1 MTMENQ
7 QPCKIFTGELLA
19 RALRDSGYKNTAY
32 AVAELIDNAIQA
44 DASNV
49 EVLLFEKNIRV
60 HERERRRLAQI
71 AVLDNG
77 RGMDMGVLRLSLM
90 FGNGTRLEDRNGI
103 GRFGM
108 GLPNASFSQA
118 RRVEVWS
125 WVNGPTNALMTYID
139 IDEIMTN
146 KIEEVPL
153 PVHADLPQEIID
165 LAQHQLKDSGTLVLW
180 SNLDDERLTW
190 KTAKSTLQ
198 YTEELIG
205 RIHRKFLAQG
215 KLIIRLAAFDSLLQP
230 IIDTAAKPNDPLY
243 LTPKT
248 NTPPPFDQAPMF
260 DLWGEEKISVSWKGG
275 NSQVIIRTSFAKP
288 ETVTIASTVDRGSTA
303 YGKHAARN
311 LGVSLVRAGRELSL
325 DPSWANSYDPVERW
339 WGCEIEFSP
348 HLDEV
353 FGVTINKQAATLW
366 GEFAQLDFG
375 VLAEDGETSSAQI
388 SARLKAEGDP
398 RGILLELSEIIKQQL
413 KLIRKQLANQTKG
426 RRTKDSRHDEAPL
439 ADEVASDKF
448 KNRAAERP
456 APQDSEVFDEAARQQ
471 LVEDLVNDKHY
482 AQDVAEEIATAVW
495 KRDLKVNFIEADF
508 DGFAFFKIE
517 EKPGGVAQ
525 VIINSQ
531 HVFFEKL
538 YQILQ
543 ESIDNSDESN
553 DEIKEA
559 KLALQLLFAA
569 WARYE
574 REATEKERRA
584 LRNVREDWGRMVSY
598 FLEELEE
605 EE

>member
-1 MTMENQ
+1 MTMKNQ

-49 EVLLFEKNIRV
+49 EVLFFEKNIRV

-77 RGMDMGVLRLSLM
+77 HGMDMEVLRLSLM
-90 FGNGTRLEDRNGI
+90 FGNGTRLEDRSGI

-118 RRVEVWS
+118 RRVEVWC

-139 IDEIMTN
+139 IDEIMAN

-153 PVHADLPQEIID
+153 PVHAGLPQEIID
-165 LAQHQLKDSGTLVLW
+165 LVQHQLKDSGTLVLW

-215 KLIIRLAAFDSLLQP
+215 KIIIRLAAFDSLLQP
-230 IIDTAAKPNDPLY
+230 IIDTVAKPNDPLY
-243 LTPKT
+243 LAPRT
-248 NTPPPFDQAPMF
+248 NTPPPFDQDPMF
-260 DLWGEEKISVSWKGG
+260 DLWGEEKISVTWKGE

-288 ETVTIASTVDRGSTA
+288 ETVTISSTVDRGSTA

-426 RRTKDSRHDEAPL
+426 RRTKDSRHEEAPL
-439 ADEVASDKF
+439 ADEVASEKF

-543 ESIDNSDESN
+543 ESTDNSDEGN

-574 REATEKERRA
+574 REATEKERKA

-598 FLEELEE
+598 FLEEEE
-605 EE
+605 

>member
-49 EVLLFEKNIRV
+49 EVLLFEKNTRV
-60 HERERRRLAQI
+60 NERERRRLDQI

-77 RGMDMGVLRLSLM
+77 HGMDIEVLRLSLM
-90 FGNGTRLEDRNGI
+90 FGNGTRLEDRTGI

-125 WVNGPTNALMTYID
+125 WVNGPTNALMTHID
-139 IDEIMTN
+139 IDEIMAN
-146 KIEEVPL
+146 KLDEVPL
-153 PVHADLPQEIID
+153 PVPADLPKEIIN
-165 LAQHQLKDSGTLVLW
+165 LSQHELKDSGTLVVW

-215 KLIIRLAAFDSLLQP
+215 KLIIRLAAFDPQCQP
-230 IIDTAAKPNDPLY
+230 IIDIAAKPNDPLY
-243 LTPKT
+243 LMQNT
-248 NTPPPFDQAPMF
+248 NTPQPFDNTAMF
-260 DLWGEEKISVSWKGG
+260 NPWGEEKITVTWKGEA
-275 NSQVIIRTSFAKP
+275 SDVIIRTSFAKP
-288 ETVTIASTVDRGSTA
+288 ETVPPRPTERGSLP

-311 LGVSLVRAGRELSL
+311 LGVSLVRASRELSL

-339 WGCEIEFSP
+339 WGCEVEFSP

-366 GEFAQLDFG
+366 GEFAQLEFS
-375 VLAEDGETSSAQI
+375 VLAEENETTSAQI

-413 KLIRKQLANQTKG
+413 KLIRKQLDNQTKG
-426 RRTKDSRHDEAPL
+426 RRTKDPRHEEAPL

-482 AQDVAEEIATAVW
+482 SQDVAEEIATAVW
-495 KRDLKVNFIEADF
+495 KRDLKVSFIEADF

-543 ESIDNSDESN
+543 ESTDNSDEGN
-553 DEIKEA
+553 NEIKEA

-574 REATEKERRA
+574 REATEKERKT

-598 FLEELEE
+598 FLEEEE
-605 EE
+605 

>member
-1 MTMENQ
+1 MTAENQ
-7 QPCKIFTGELLA
+7 QVCKIFTGELLA

-44 DASNV
+44 NADNV
-49 EVLLFEKNIRV
+49 EVLYFEKNVRV
-60 HERERRRLAQI
+60 HDRELRRLAQI

-77 RGMDMGVLRLSLM
+77 HGMDTNVLRLSLM
-90 FGNGTRLEDRNGI
+90 FGNGTRLEDRTGI

-118 RRVEVWS
+118 KRVEVWS
-125 WVNGPTNALMTYID
+125 WINGPTNALMTYID
-139 IDEIMTN
+139 IDEIMNN
-146 KIEEVPL
+146 KIDEVPP
-153 PVHADLPQEIID
+153 PVRAALPQEIID
-165 LAQHQLKDSGTLVLW
+165 LTQHQLKDSGTLVLW
-180 SNLDDERLTW
+180 SKLDDERLTW

-215 KLIIRLAAFDSLLQP
+215 KLIIRLAAFNSLGQP
-230 IIDTAAKPNDPLY
+230 IIDTNAKPNDPLY
-243 LTPKT
+243 LTQNT
-248 NTPPPFDQAPMF
+248 NTPLPFDKTPMF
-260 DLWGEEKISVSWKGG
+260 DPWGEEIITVNWKGE

-288 ETVTIASTVDRGSTA
+288 ETVTIASAVDRGSTP

-311 LGVSLVRAGRELSL
+311 LGVSLMRAGRELSL

-366 GEFAQLDFG
+366 GEFAQLDFS

-388 SARLKAEGDP
+388 SARLKSEGDP

-413 KLIRKQLANQTKG
+413 RLIRKQLTNQTKG
-426 RRTKDSRHDEAPL
+426 RRTKDSRHEDAPL

-448 KNRAAERP
+448 RDRAAERP

-471 LVEDLVNDKHY
+471 LVDDLVKNKHY
-482 AQDVAEEIATAVW
+482 PQDVAEDIATAVW

-531 HVFFEKL
+531 HLFFDKL
-538 YQILQ
+538 YRILQ
-543 ESIDNSDESN
+543 ERTDNDDDSN
-553 DEIKEA
+553 AEIKEA

-574 REATEKERRA
+574 REATEKERNN
-584 LRNVREDWGRMVSY
+584 LRIVREDWGRMVS
-598 FLEELEE
+598 FFLEE

>member
-1 MTMENQ
+1 MTIENQ
-7 QPCKIFTGELLA
+7 KVCKIFTGELLA

-44 DASNV
+44 TACNV
-49 EVLLFEKNIRV
+49 EVFFFEKNIFV
-60 HERERRRLAQI
+60 HERERRRLDQI

-77 RGMDMGVLRLSLM
+77 QGMDIDILRLSLM
-90 FGNGTRLEDRNGI
+90 FGNGTRLEDRSGI

-125 WVNGPTNALMTYID
+125 WINGPTNALKTYID
-139 IDEIMTN
+139 IDEITAN

-153 PVHADLPQEIID
+153 PTHASLPQKIID
-165 LAQHQLKDSGTLVLW
+165 LAQHELKDSGTLVLW
-180 SNLDDERLTW
+180 THLDDERLTW

-205 RIHRKFLAQG
+205 RIHRKFLEQN
-215 KLIIRLAAFDSLLQP
+215 KLTIRLVAYEPSGQS
-230 IIDTAAKPNDPLY
+230 IIDSKAKPNDPLY
-243 LTPKT
+243 LMANTITPA
-248 NTPPPFDQAPMF
+248 PFDRTAMF
-260 DLWGEEKISVSWKGG
+260 DLWGEEKISVTWKGEK
-275 NSQVIIRTSFAKP
+275 SDVIIRTSFAKP
-288 ETVTIASTVDRGSTA
+288 ETVPPRPTERGSTP

-366 GEFAQLDFG
+366 GEFAQLDFS
-375 VLAEDGETSSAQI
+375 VLAEANETTSAQI
-388 SARLKAEGDP
+388 AARLKAEGDP

-413 KLIRKQLANQTKG
+413 KLIRKQLENQTKG
-426 RRTKDSRHDEAPL
+426 RRTKDSRHEEAPI
-439 ADEVASDKF
+439 AEEVASDKF
-448 KNRAAERP
+448 KNRAVERP
-456 APQDSEVFDEAARQQ
+456 APQDSETFNESERQQ
-471 LVEDLVNDKHY
+471 FVEDLVNDKHY
-482 AQDVAEEIATAVW
+482 SQDVAEEIATAVW
-495 KRDLKVNFIEADF
+495 KRDLKVSFIEADF

-531 HVFFEKL
+531 HAFFEKL

-543 ESIDNSDESN
+543 ESTDNSDEGN
-553 DEIKEA
+553 AEIKEA

-598 FLEELEE
+598 FLEEEE
-605 EE
+605 

>member
-1 MTMENQ
+1 MTAENQ
-7 QPCKIFTGELLA
+7 NTCKIFTGELLA

-32 AVAELIDNAIQA
+32 AVAELIDNSIQA
-44 DASNV
+44 TANNV
-49 EVLLFEKNIRV
+49 EVFFFEKNVIV
-60 HERERRRLAQI
+60 HERERKRLSQI

-77 RGMDMGVLRLSLM
+77 DGMDIDVLRLSLM
-90 FGNGTRLEDRNGI
+90 FGNGTRLEDRSGI

-139 IDEIMTN
+139 LDEITAN
-146 KIEEVPL
+146 KIEEVPIPL
-153 PVHADLPQEIID
+153 RTDLPQKFID
-165 LAQHQLKDSGTLVLW
+165 LARHQLKDSGTLVLW
-180 SNLDDERLTW
+180 SKLDDERLTW

-205 RIHRKFLAQG
+205 RIHRKFLVQNE
-215 KLIIRLAAFDSLLQP
+215 LNIRLVAYDPSKQK
-230 IIDTAAKPNDPLY
+230 IIDASAKPNDPLY
-243 LTPKT
+243 LMQQTSTPQPYDKT
-248 NTPPPFDQAPMF
+248 AMF
-260 DLWGEEKISVSWKGG
+260 DLWGEEKITVKWKGK
-275 NSQVIIRTSFAKP
+275 NSDVIVRTSFAKP
-288 ETVTIASTVDRGSTA
+288 ETVPSPPTDRGSTL
-303 YGKHAARN
+303 YGKHAGRN

-339 WGCEIEFSP
+339 WGCEVEFSP

-366 GEFAQLDFG
+366 GEFAQLDFS

-388 SARLKAEGDP
+388 SARLKSEGDP

-413 KLIRKQLANQTKG
+413 RLIRKQLSNQTKG
-426 RRTKDSRHDEAPL
+426 RRTKDTRHEDAPL

-456 APQDSEVFDEAARQQ
+456 APQDSEVFDETARQQ
-471 LVEDLVNDKHY
+471 LVEDLVSDKHY
-482 AQDVAEEIATAVW
+482 PQDIAEDIATAVW
-495 KRDLKVNFIEADF
+495 KRDLKVSFIEADF

-543 ESIDNSDESN
+543 VSTKNSDEGN
-553 DEIKEA
+553 DEIKDA

-574 REATEKERRA
+574 REATEKERKN

-598 FLEELEE
+598 FLEEEE
-605 EE
+605 

>member
-1 MTMENQ
+1 MTMKNQ

-49 EVLLFEKNIRV
+49 EVLFFEKNIRV

-77 RGMDMGVLRLSLM
+77 HGMDMEVLRLSLM
-90 FGNGTRLEDRNGI
+90 FGNGTRLEDRSGI

-139 IDEIMTN
+139 IDEIMAN

-153 PVHADLPQEIID
+153 PVHAGLPQEIID
-165 LAQHQLKDSGTLVLW
+165 LVQHQLKDSGTLVLW

-215 KLIIRLAAFDSLLQP
+215 KIIIRLAAFDSLLQP
-230 IIDTAAKPNDPLY
+230 IIDTVAKPNDPLY
-243 LTPKT
+243 LAPRT
-248 NTPPPFDQAPMF
+248 NTPPPFDQDPMF
-260 DLWGEEKISVSWKGG
+260 DLWGEEKISVTWKGE

-288 ETVTIASTVDRGSTA
+288 ETVTISSTVDRGSTA
-303 YGKHAARN
+303 YGKHAART

-426 RRTKDSRHDEAPL
+426 RRTKDSRHEEAPL
-439 ADEVASDKF
+439 ADEVASEKF

-543 ESIDNSDESN
+543 ESTDNSDEGN

-574 REATEKERRA
+574 REATEKERKA

-598 FLEELEE
+598 FLEEEE
-605 EE
+605 

>member
-1 MTMENQ
+1 MTMKNQ

-49 EVLLFEKNIRV
+49 EVLFFEKNIRV

-77 RGMDMGVLRLSLM
+77 HGMDMEVLRLSLM
-90 FGNGTRLEDRNGI
+90 FGNGTRLEDRSGI

-139 IDEIMTN
+139 IDEIMAN

-153 PVHADLPQEIID
+153 PVHAGLPQEIID
-165 LAQHQLKDSGTLVLW
+165 LVQHQLKDSGTLVLW

-215 KLIIRLAAFDSLLQP
+215 KIIIRLAAFDSLLQP
-230 IIDTAAKPNDPLY
+230 IIDTVAKPNDPLY
-243 LTPKT
+243 LAPRT
-248 NTPPPFDQAPMF
+248 NTPPPFDQDPMF
-260 DLWGEEKISVSWKGG
+260 DLWGEEKISVTWKGE

-288 ETVTIASTVDRGSTA
+288 ETVTISSTVDRGSTA

-426 RRTKDSRHDEAPL
+426 RRTKDSRHEEAPL
-439 ADEVASDKF
+439 ADEVASEKF

-543 ESIDNSDESN
+543 ESTDNSDEGN

-574 REATEKERRA
+574 REATEKERKA

-598 FLEELEE
+598 FLEEEE
-605 EE
+605 

>member
-1 MTMENQ
+1 MTTENQ
-7 QPCKIFTGELLA
+7 QACKIFTGELLA

-44 DASNV
+44 AANNV
-49 EVLLFEKNIRV
+49 EVFFFEKNVLV
-60 HERERRRLAQI
+60 HERERKRLSQI

-77 RGMDMGVLRLSLM
+77 HGMGIDVLRLSLM
-90 FGNGTRLEDRNGI
+90 FGNGTRLEDRSGI

-139 IDEIMTN
+139 IDEIMAN
-146 KIEEVPL
+146 KIDEVPIPL
-153 PVHADLPQEIID
+153 HTDLPQEIID
-165 LAQHQLKDSGTLVLW
+165 LAHHQLKDTGTLILW

-205 RIHRKFLAQG
+205 RIHRKFLAQN
-215 KLIIRLAAFDSLLQP
+215 KLNIRLIAYDPSGQAIVD
-230 IIDTAAKPNDPLY
+230 ANAKPNDPLY
-243 LTPKT
+243 LMQQT
-248 NTPPPFDQAPMF
+248 NTPQPFDKTPMF
-260 DLWGEEKISVSWKGG
+260 DLWGEEKITVTWKGE
-275 NSQVIIRTSFAKP
+275 NSDVIIRTSLAKP
-288 ETVTIASTVDRGSTA
+288 ETVTPHPIERGSTP

-366 GEFAQLDFG
+366 GEFAQLDFS

-388 SARLKAEGDP
+388 SARLKSEGDP
-398 RGILLELSEIIKQQL
+398 RGILLELSEVIKQQL
-413 KLIRKQLANQTKG
+413 RLIRKQLSNQTKW
-426 RRTKDSRHDEAPL
+426 RRTKDVRHEDAPL

-448 KNRAAERP
+448 RTRATERP
-456 APQDSEVFDEAARQQ
+456 APQDSEVFDETARQK
-471 LVEDLVNDKHY
+471 LVEDLVTNKHY
-482 AQDVAEEIATAVW
+482 PQDIAEDIATAVW

-508 DGFAFFKIE
+508 DGFAFFKVE

-531 HVFFEKL
+531 HLFFDKL
-538 YQILQ
+538 YKILQ
-543 ESIDNSDESN
+543 EGTDSDDAN
-553 DEIKEA
+553 TEIKEA

-574 REATEKERRA
+574 REATEKERGN
-584 LRNVREDWGRMVSY
+584 LRIVREDWGRMVSY
-598 FLEELEE
+598 FLQEE
-605 EE
+605 E